1 MTVWDLLE
9 TIILPATGWIK
20 VSEAILASKL
30 SNLDDLFISIIWNVL
45 LVSYRVVEGGDGLFD
60 L

>member
-9 TIILPATGWIK
+9 TIILPATGWIQISK
-20 VSEAILASKL
+20 AILASKL
-30 SNLDDLFISIIWNVL
+30 SNLDNLFISIIWNVL
-45 LVSYRVVEGGDGLFD
+45 LVSYRVIEGGDGLLD

>member
-9 TIILPATGWIK
+9 TIILPATGWIQI
-20 VSEAILASKL
+20 SEAILASKL

>member
-9 TIILPATGWIK
+9 TIILPATGWIQI
-20 VSEAILASKL
+20 SEAILASKL
-30 SNLDDLFISIIWNVL
+30 SNLDNLFISIIWNVL
-45 LVSYRVVEGGDGLFD
+45 LVSYRVFEGGDGLLD